1 MQAVKTKFSRCKGGI
16 LAALALCFIAV
27 VYGPLELYFT
37 NREDFWFAPNVI
49 LPDVIFLFL
58 AAFALCIVLLLLAQK
73 FSQKLYEILT
83 ACYVWGVLVCYIH
96 SNFLSGWLPS
106 MDGTAIDWNAYPK
119 QRLLSIA
126 VCAALLVL
134 VVSLAKM
141 KWLQKAALWGGAAL
155 SLMLLITVITLGI
168 GSTSSAGSYYTSTT
182 EGIRTYSKDKNF
194 VIFVLD
200 SVDGDTFEQL
210 VKENPDYQGS
220 LQDFTYYSNTLS
232 AYPYTYY
239 AVPQLLTGQWYEGGE
254 DFERFRSRA
263 VLESPL
269 FQSLEEQ
276 NYKMGIYFA
285 ENLVDKN
292 ALPERF
298 FNMRWEAPDIV
309 SHPAFWRVIL
319 RMSCV
324 KNAPFDLK
332 RLGYCLPEKLN
343 QLKKID
349 KQAENAV
356 FTVSNLDFLQTC
368 QSDIQLDDTRM
379 FKYIH
384 VEGAHTPLQYGP
396 HLENV
401 AGTQQAT
408 YQNQVAG
415 AIYLVQNYL
424 EQLRKSGCYDNTAVI
439 VMSDHGYNAAPE
451 GSTLA
456 EIQQHS
462 AMRSHSIFLAKGF
475 GEQHDFAVNE
485 APLSYAD
492 LLSVYDKLLN
502 GSESGLLIDWKK
514 GDVRERRF
522 LNYQQENL
530 AQNGFEERI
539 QTGSADDF
547 DTLLPTGV
555 VYKVS

>member
-1 MQAVKTKFSRCKGGI
+1 MKQCKAFIRRCRGGI
-16 LAALALCFIAV
+16 LAALAAVFITL

-37 NREDFWFAPNVI
+37 NREDFWFAPKVL
-49 LPDVIFLFL
+49 LPEVLFLFAAAL
-58 AAFALCIVLLLLAQK
+58 AACLVLLAAVNRFAPRLYPLLTGSFLWLA
-73 FSQKLYEILT
+73 
-83 ACYVWGVLVCYIH
+83 AVCYIH

-106 MDGTAIDWNAYPK
+106 MDGTAVDWSAYPG
-119 QRLLSIA
+119 QRVASIA
-126 VCAALLVL
+126 VCAAAALLIAI
-134 VVSLAKM
+134 LAYK
-141 KWLQKAALWGGAAL
+141 KWLEKTAVWAGSVLT
-155 SLMLLITVITLGI
+155 LMLLVTVVTLGI
-168 GSTSSAGSYYTSTT
+168 SSTSTAGSYYCSTT
-182 EGIRTYSKDKNF
+182 KGLQEYSTDKNF
-194 VIFVLD
+194 VIFVVD
-200 SVDGDTFEQL
+200 SVDGGTFEQL
-210 VKENPDYQGS
+210 VDSTPEYKEA
-220 LQDFTYYSNTLS
+220 LRDFTYYSNSLS

-239 AVPQLLTGQWYEGGE
+239 AVTQLLTGQWYEGGE
-254 DFERFRSRA
+254 DFEQFRSRA
-263 VLESPL
+263 VREAPL
-269 FQSLEEQ
+269 FQTLSDQ
-276 NYKMGIYFA
+276 GYQMGIYFT

-292 ALPERF
+292 AEPERF

-349 KQAENAV
+349 KEAEDAV

-401 AGTQQAT
+401 ADTPQAT
-408 YQNQVAG
+408 YENQVAG

-456 EIQQHS
+456 EIRQHS

-485 APLSYAD
+485 APLSYED

-502 GSESGLLIDWKK
+502 GSESSLLIDWKK

-539 QTGSADDF
+539 QTSNADDF

>member
-1 MQAVKTKFSRCKGGI
+1 MKSWKATLARCKGGI

-324 KNAPFDLK
+324 KNAPYDFK
-332 RLGYCLPEKLN
+332 RLGYCLPDKLN
-343 QLKKID
+343 GLKKGD
-349 KQAENAV
+349 PLSQNTWFSSNNVRFLNYCQATEI
-356 FTVSNLDFLQTC
+356 T
-368 QSDIQLDDTRM
+368 DTPQKM

-384 VEGAHTPLQYGP
+384 VDGAHAPYEYGP

-401 AGTQQAT
+401 QETEQAT
-408 YQNQVAG
+408 YKNNVA
-415 AIYLVQNYL
+415 ASIYVIENYL
-424 EQLRKSGCYDNTAVI
+424 NQLRQNGVYDNTAI
-439 VMSDHGYNAAPE
+439 LIMSDHGTGIHLDGSETLE
-451 GSTLA
+451 GR
-456 EIQQHS
+456 Q
-462 AMRSHSIFLAKGF
+462 HSIFLAKGF
-475 GEQHDFAVNE
+475 GEQHDYAVNE

-492 LLSVYDKLLN
+492 LQTVYQRILN
-502 GSESGLLIDWKK
+502 GNSSDELIDYQA
-514 GDVRERRF
+514 GDQRDRRF
-522 LNYQQENL
+522 LEATDDGVL
-530 AQNGFEERI
+530 VEKI
-539 QTGSADDF
+539 QKGAAGDF
-547 DTLLPTGV
+547 DTIEATGNI
-555 VYKVS
+555 YKIAKSIGE